1 MYACL
6 IIILFKYQWFPDA
19 EPSIFSWRVETPKRK
34 SPLKRH
40 NIPAASKK
48 RKQVESKQAGQ
59 AAEITEDFAD
69 HSVEASPS
77 SPTTTCDDSTQQ
89 SEESQTTQALR
100 ERMVLLEMK
109 VNDLEEKLALAKSEN
124 AALLDRQFSIEKI
137 KDENVAIL
145 FYMGFPNYQ
154 ALVSFYTYI
163 EPKLHKMQYW
173 RGDKQVK
180 ESQPYQDDKHRKKP
194 GPSRK
199 LSYFEEMVLV
209 LMRLKAG
216 LFIQD
221 LADRFGISK
230 TLVSKICITWINLL
244 YMELQ
249 DIFPFPSQELVRKN
263 MPKEF
268 AEYSTTRIILDCTEI
283 FIERPSAMLAQ
294 SETWSEYKHHNT
306 RKVLVGVTPNGQVSY
321 LSDL

>member
-1 MYACL
+1 M
-6 IIILFKYQWFPDA
+6 
-19 EPSIFSWRVETPKRK
+19 
-34 SPLKRH
+34 
-40 NIPAASKK
+40 
-48 RKQVESKQAGQ
+48 
-59 AAEITEDFAD
+59 
-69 HSVEASPS
+69 EASPS
-77 SPTTTCDDSTQQ
+77 SPTTTCVDSKKQ

-109 VNDLEEKLALAKSEN
+109 VNDLEEKLAPAKSEN

-137 KDENVAIL
+137 KDDNVAIL
-145 FYMGFPNYQ
+145 FYTGFPNYQ

-194 GPSRK
+194 RPSRK

-230 TLVSKICITWINLL
+230 TLVSKIIMHHMDKFAL
-244 YMELQ
+244 YGTSRHLPVSISRACTKEHAKGICG
-249 DIFPFPSQELVRKN
+249 IFNNKN
-263 MPKEF
+263 NFGLHGNIYRAPICY
-268 AEYSTTRIILDCTEI
+268 AGTI
-283 FIERPSAMLAQ
+283 
-294 SETWSEYKHHNT
+294 
-306 RKVLVGVTPNGQVSY
+306 
-321 LSDL
+321 